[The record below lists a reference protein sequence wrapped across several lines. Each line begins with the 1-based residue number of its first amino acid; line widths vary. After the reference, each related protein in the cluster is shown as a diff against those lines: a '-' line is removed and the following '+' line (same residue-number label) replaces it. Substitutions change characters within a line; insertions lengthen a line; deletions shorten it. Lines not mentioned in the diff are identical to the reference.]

1 MRHMSAD
8 FQRKTTTIQNESA
21 MGRYERVN
29 DSAVVETWAEGSLE
43 GKVYDLSIGPLLY
56 NIFGSLVTSDNADSN
71 AAVKDHTFDVAQSIA
86 AKTLTVTR
94 VDPISTRRHG
104 MATLESLEFTAE
116 AGGWVMVNGALHA
129 LPGTTASDVA
139 AYAAENSFTSKHVSV
154 KLASNVA
161 GLSGASNISIK
172 SLRLTLSREAHQVLS
187 AWRDRAGIHR
197 CRRYRRRG

>member
-1 MRHMSAD
+1 MPKFPGRLVSIGLGVESTPGTTVAPTHWMRHMSAD

-71 AAVKDHTFDVAQSIA
+71 AAVKDHAFDVAQSIA

-104 MATLESLEFTAE
+104 MALVSFLWVPPAVPRSLR
-116 AGGWVMVNGALHA
+116 GRPSQLKGAC
-129 LPGTTASDVA
+129 GVA
-139 AYAAENSFTSKHVSV
+139 A
-154 KLASNVA
+154 
-161 GLSGASNISIK
+161 
-172 SLRLTLSREAHQVLS
+172 
-187 AWRDRAGIHR
+187 
-197 CRRYRRRG
+197 